1 MLPLAFQS
9 VLNLSVVN
17 LLSTCVL
24 QLVKQ
29 CQAMVEAS
37 RVYCQTSKSFV
48 NGLRELGHH
57 CSGDAMMEV
66 GGFLLSAKAEQAVKQ
81 PLKAR

>member
-1 MLPLAFQS
+1 MLTLVS
-9 VLNLSVVN
+9 SCL
-17 LLSTCVL
+17 L

-66 GGFLLSAKAEQAVKQ
+66 GG
-81 PLKAR
+81 PARAYREVAAP

>member
-1 MLPLAFQS
+1 MLLHAC
-9 VLNLSVVN
+9 VV
-17 LLSTCVL
+17 

-29 CQAMVEAS
+29 CQAMLEAG

-57 CSGDAMMEV
+57 CSRDKMMEV
-66 GGFLLSAKAEQAVKQ
+66 TVALAIGNISCLV
-81 PLKAR
+81 ARVL

>member
-1 MLPLAFQS
+1 MVKLT
-9 VLNLSVVN
+9 
-17 LLSTCVL
+17 STCVL

-37 RVYCQTSKSFV
+37 RVYCQTSKSFA

-66 GGFLLSAKAEQAVKQ
+66 GAQHTHTGFPLSNKVEQAIK
-81 PLKAR
+81 

>member
-1 MLPLAFQS
+1 M
-9 VLNLSVVN
+9 VK
-17 LLSTCVL
+17 LLSTCVV

-66 GGFLLSAKAEQAVKQ
+66 GGFLLSTKVEQAVKQ
-81 PLKAR
+81 RLNPR